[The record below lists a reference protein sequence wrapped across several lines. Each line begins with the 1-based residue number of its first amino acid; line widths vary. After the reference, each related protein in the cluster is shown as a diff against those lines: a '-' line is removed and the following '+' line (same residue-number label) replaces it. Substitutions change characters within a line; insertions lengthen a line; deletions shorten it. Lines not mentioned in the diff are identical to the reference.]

1 MHDFMTQK
9 WDRIKH
15 EQSKAFY
22 YFSVYRDMGPF
33 RSIEKVRVKCGESE
47 GNSIST
53 HQLERYSSKYNWQE
67 RAWAYDAYLDEKK
80 RKANEEAIMEMN
92 KRHAE
97 DAMEVQRL
105 ALGDMKN
112 IMPVEDSRASIEG
125 RRNAAVR
132 TWEIGVKNERLARG
146 EATELISNNK
156 SPVNINNTNINSNK
170 AVASE
175 EDMEDM
181 EEYLEF
187 FGIEDD
193 DSDSGELGVSGS
205 LPEESQ
211 QESGGRKTDP
221 PENLQHQ
228 DQE

>member
-1 MHDFMTQK
+1 MTQK
-9 WDRIKH
+9 WGKIKH

-33 RSIEKVRVKCGESE
+33 RSIDKVSEKCQENDGEDPPSVR
-47 GNSIST
+47 
-53 HQLERYSSKYNWQE
+53 QLQRYSSKYDWQE
-67 RAWAYDAYLDEKK
+67 RALAYDAYLDEKK

-92 KRHAE
+92 KRHAA

-105 ALGDMKN
+105 ALRDMEDVTP
-112 IMPVEDSRASIEG
+112 MEDSRASIEG

-156 SPVNINNTNINSNK
+156 SPVSINNTNINSNK
-170 AVASE
+170 AVAGS

-193 DSDSGELGVSGS
+193 DSDSCELGVSGS
-205 LPEESQ
+205 LPEKSQ
-211 QESGGRKTDP
+211 QEQDGRKTDP
-221 PENLQHQ
+221 PENLQHP